1 MTDGSDRPTSVT
13 KRAVDFLAALD
24 MPLHHDFS
32 LPFQFKERMFHLLSG
47 VKGIDFQEVV
57 TYLEK
62 RSPPLMFE
70 YTGYDT
76 PGVEVKTIDK
86 IKGIFLMINPDP
98 RGFDVIPPES
108 MVICHH
114 KISIY
119 KTKTFQDIISF
130 CLENKIN
137 VYNYHLAWDIMIDG
151 IGDAFMHFLGYD
163 KDEVEKKTL
172 VYKGIEIPRL
182 GSIIKEKVILT
193 RLITKLNQLN
203 VRPSVVISP
212 ESENTTVGYIP
223 GGGFVDQMM
232 IDMAS
237 AGVDVLISSDPLWVH
252 EILARELGITMV
264 SINHYTSERYGLD
277 NMQNLLSKQF
287 PETPTI
293 VLEETDNVKAKTEL
307 LIQDLIDIA
316 LQDGYIAEK
325 ENIIIT
331 TTKKMINSFI
341 NEYNEAWKD
350 KFITN
355 EERNRLS
362 QLWNMIYTET
372 AKAAGR
378 SFLLSFEERNLLNHL
393 SRNIKDLD

>member
-1 MTDGSDRPTSVT
+1 MTNRSDKLTNVN
-13 KRAVDFLAALD
+13 KRAVDFLKDLD

-47 VKGIDFQEVV
+47 VKGINFQEVV
-57 TYLEK
+57 NYLEK
-62 RSPPLMFE
+62 RSPQLMFE
-70 YTGYDT
+70 YAGYDT
-76 PGVEVKTIDK
+76 PGMEIKAVDR

-98 RGFDVIPPES
+98 RAFDVIPPES

-114 KISIY
+114 KISVY
-119 KTKTFQDIISF
+119 KNRTFRDILSY
-130 CLENKIN
+130 CQENKIN
-137 VYNYHLAWDIMIDG
+137 VYNYHLAWDIMDDG
-151 IGDAFMHFLGYD
+151 IGDSFMFFLGYD
-163 KDEVEKKTL
+163 KNEVEKKTL

-182 GSIIKEKVILT
+182 GSIIKEKVSLT
-193 RLITKLNQLN
+193 KLITKLNQLN

-212 ESENTTVGYIP
+212 ESKNTTVGYIP

-237 AGVDVLISSDPLWVH
+237 AGVDVLISSDPLWVQ

-264 SINHYTSERYGLD
+264 SINHYNSERYGLD

-287 PETPTI
+287 PETPAI
-293 VLEETDNVKAKTEL
+293 VLEETDNIKAKTEL
-307 LIQDLIDIA
+307 LIQDLLDIA
-316 LQDGYIAEK
+316 IHDGYIAEK
-325 ENIIIT
+325 ENVIIT
-331 TTKKMINSFI
+331 TTKRMVDNFI

-362 QLWNMIYTET
+362 KLWNMIYTET
-372 AKAAGR
+372 AKTAGR
-378 SFLLSFEERNLLNHL
+378 SFLLSSEERKLLDHL
-393 SRNIKDLD
+393 SRKIKDLD

>member
-1 MTDGSDRPTSVT
+1 MTNGSDKLTSVN
-13 KRAVDFLAALD
+13 KRAVDFSKDLD

-57 TYLEK
+57 AYLEK
-62 RSPPLMFE
+62 RSPPLLFE
-70 YTGYDT
+70 YAGYDT
-76 PGVEVKTIDK
+76 PGIEVRTVDK

-98 RGFDVIPPES
+98 RAFDVIPPES

-119 KTKTFQDIISF
+119 KNKTFRDILSF
-130 CLENKIN
+130 CNDNKIN
-137 VYNYHLAWDIMIDG
+137 VYNYHLAWDIMVDG
-151 IGDAFMHFLGYD
+151 IGDAFMYFLGYD
-163 KDEVEKKTL
+163 KNKVEKKTL

-182 GSIIKEKVILT
+182 GSIIKEKVSLARI
-193 RLITKLNQLN
+193 ITKLNQLN
-203 VRPSVVISP
+203 VKPSVVISP
-212 ESENTTVGYIP
+212 ESENSTVGYIP

-237 AGVDVLISSDPLWVH
+237 AGVDVLISADPQWVH
-252 EILARELGITMV
+252 EILARELGITMI

-287 PETPTI
+287 SVPAI
-293 VLEETDNVKAKTEL
+293 VLEETENIKAKTEL
-307 LIQDLIDIA
+307 LIQDLIDISI
-316 LQDGYIAEK
+316 QDGYIAEK

-331 TTKKMINSFI
+331 TAKEMIDSFI

-362 QLWNMIYTET
+362 QLWNMIYTKT
-372 AKAAGR
+372 AKKAGR
-378 SFLLSFEERNLLNHL
+378 SFLLSFEERKLLDHL
-393 SRNIKDLD
+393 SRIIKDLD